1 MTKFKDKMNS
11 YKKHPGSF
19 LLFLLVVAAAIIT
32 VAVLLYL
39 VAYILIHGVPYLK
52 PGLFALEYN
61 SDNVSCLLY
70 TSQEW
75 EILRVGADF
84 RLKCMGCD
92 HQIMIARKLVEKNTK
107 GLRKKNEQK
116 NETEA

>member
-61 SDNVSCLLY
+61 SDNVSMLP
-70 TSQEW
+70 
-75 EILRVGADF
+75 A
-84 RLKCMGCD
+84 
-92 HQIMIARKLVEKNTK
+92 MINTLEYDAVFPAFCSTAWDCSRSLS
-107 GLRKKNEQK
+107 GGIC
-116 NETEA
+116 TEGK

>member
-39 VAYILIHGVPYLK
+39 VAYILIHGVPYLNQVFSHWNIIRITY
-52 PGLFALEYN
+52 PCF
-61 SDNVSCLLY
+61 
-70 TSQEW
+70 Q
-75 EILRVGADF
+75 
-84 RLKCMGCD
+84 
-92 HQIMIARKLVEKNTK
+92 Q
-107 GLRKKNEQK
+107 
-116 NETEA
+116 